1 MLKIPTKHAL
11 LLLITATAFLYRFM
25 LMTWNTFPPGADI
38 GLRES
43 VLKSILVGKDGFFW
57 NYYQMGGG
65 VSATNPGYHIFVAS
79 VTAMTGVPDYLAH
92 ALVASFFSAFIVLA
106 AFLFVR
112 SAWNESASFVAAF
125 LVAFSGGDIA
135 ILVWGGYPNVI
146 TLLLIPLI
154 FYLFLQRSKFSLV
167 TYLTLTSFLVGAM
180 FLTHLFSAF
189 IFAAITI
196 VTLLILAGFP
206 RKIGLSRNPVA
217 SWGLLPIALGAL
229 LVSPYLVEAVP
240 TYFGSEGA
248 ITDTASKMKQALL
261 ETRLISSNV
270 VYLSLIPVFL
280 FFLLSKLYKGKFV
293 TIQSVLSSV
302 WIIVPA
308 LLTQS
313 YFLGIFLDYERFLY
327 FLFLPVII
335 CIALLIVVGANSLSH
350 IFDWLLSQIKKDR
363 RNIKAVPHWSSRK
376 IAYPASILGLLLSSL
391 FFIPLFAAPN
401 VGIAEANSYQAMTP
415 PGYEAL
421 EWIRTN
427 TPPDSVCVADAYF
440 GWWLSGFAER
450 PTLSAVDPQYLILA
464 HEFEP
469 ARVAGNLLDTNYFIE
484 NGFLRVKQNS
494 QSVDSAPEFS
504 AWLNDSYVPYSFFS
518 LNNSEINFIYR
529 NNGVPQHFS

>member
-38 GLRES
+38 GLHES

-135 ILVWGGYPNVI
+135 ILVWGGYPNII
-146 TLLLIPLI
+146 TLMLIPLV
-154 FYLFLQRSKFSLV
+154 FFLFLQRSKFSQIN
-167 TYLTLTSFLVGAM
+167 YFTLTSLMVAAM

-189 IFAAITI
+189 VFATITG
-196 VTLLILAGFP
+196 VTQLILAVFP
-206 RKIGLSRNPVA
+206 RKVGLSKIRFA
-217 SWGLLPIALGAL
+217 SVGLLPIVFGAL
-229 LVSPYLVEAVP
+229 LVSPYLFQAVP

-261 ETRLISSNV
+261 ETRLISPNV

-280 FFLLSKLYKGKFV
+280 FFLLSKVYKGKFV
-293 TIQSVLSSV
+293 TIHSVLSSI
-302 WIIVPA
+302 WILVPA

-313 YFLGIFLDYERFLY
+313 YLLGIYLDYERFMY

-335 CIALLIVVGANSLSH
+335 AVALLIVLGVNYLS
-350 IFDWLLSQIKKDR
+350 R
-363 RNIKAVPHWSSRK
+363 
-376 IAYPASILGLLLSSL
+376 
-391 FFIPLFAAPN
+391 
-401 VGIAEANSYQAMTP
+401 
-415 PGYEAL
+415 
-421 EWIRTN
+421 
-427 TPPDSVCVADAYF
+427 
-440 GWWLSGFAER
+440 
-450 PTLSAVDPQYLILA
+450 
-464 HEFEP
+464 
-469 ARVAGNLLDTNYFIE
+469 LLDWVRNKIRGTPHGSSSKIIIPVFI
-484 NGFLRVKQNS
+484 
-494 QSVDSAPEFS
+494 
-504 AWLNDSYVPYSFFS
+504 
-518 LNNSEINFIYR
+518 
-529 NNGVPQHFS
+529 